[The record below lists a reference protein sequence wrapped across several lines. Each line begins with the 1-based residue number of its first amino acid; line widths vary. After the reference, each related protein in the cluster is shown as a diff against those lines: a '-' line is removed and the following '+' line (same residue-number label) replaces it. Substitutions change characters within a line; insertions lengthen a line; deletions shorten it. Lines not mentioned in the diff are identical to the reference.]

1 VLGGAAVANRGD
13 LFVNLTIREFFERY
27 GATTAI
33 VIALV
38 LLFAV
43 FPGNAGDTGTGADG
57 VTTQAAGPGVTV
69 PGGQTGTASG
79 PLTSAGP
86 GGKSAVTAGPGA
98 PAATSGAPGAVERQ
112 AAPTGGQKVW
122 SGQEGPGQFPAPT
135 TDTPCRDDGRMPGV
149 HASAPPCVPVFD
161 ADNGGSTYQGVTATE
176 IKIVRYVAPDDPAT
190 QAALTAI
197 GGADDPAVQDRTD
210 NAFFRYFNTHFETY
224 GREATWVKY
233 EAVDDSEEAQ
243 RADAVAIAE
252 EMKPFAVWAAP
263 TVTAEELAN
272 RGVICICT
280 VSQTRDFYT
289 RNFPYIWGSLP
300 EIELYYE
307 HLAEY
312 IGKRLWNRPAKHAGQ
327 NLRVSNDVR
336 KFGLIYLEG
345 TPERID
351 AGAKAAAKY
360 FDQLLAQY
368 GAKVEVSVAY
378 IFDIQQ
384 QQQQSTSIIAQMV
397 SAGVNN
403 VICICDPLYP
413 IFLTTEA
420 TRQQYYPEWLITGTA
435 LIDTTF
441 FGRTYDKAQWEHA
454 FGISPLWVFFSRV
467 EMSSGSG
474 AVHHMIEGLPN
485 GMQGEGVQVN
495 VRQAPIQ
502 QVMTGITWAGP
513 NLNPQTFGAGML
525 ARPPSGGVPKEP
537 LVYYTE
543 TSPVSIKDFTE
554 VWWNSSG
561 SGTDE
566 TSHDGVGILM
576 KSNLGARYA
585 LGQWPSGDATV
596 FGDDPA
602 PVYTSDDPP
611 EIRAHGI
618 EGHHHTVDP
627 ATDPCRSCPGGM
639 EAQRGKH
646 Y

>member
-1 VLGGAAVANRGD
+1 V
-13 LFVNLTIREFFERY
+13 FVNLTIREFFERY

-33 VIALV
+33 LVALV

-57 VTTQAAGPGVTV
+57 VAATATGPSGAPVAPTGSVPGGNGSVVTGPSGAVTGTTPTGGPTG
-69 PGGQTGTASG
+69 GGQTGAA
-79 PLTSAGP
+79 AG
-86 GGKSAVTAGPGA
+86 TQ
-98 PAATSGAPGAVERQ
+98 RQ
-112 AAPTGGQKVW
+112 AAPKAGQAVWTGK
-122 SGQEGPGQFPAPT
+122 EGPGQFPAPT
-135 TDTPCRDDGRMPGV
+135 TDTPCREDGAIPGL

-161 ADNGGSTYQGVTATE
+161 ADNGGATYQGVTADS

-210 NAFFRYFNTHFETY
+210 NALMRYFATHYETY
-224 GREATWVKY
+224 GREPYYEKY
-233 EAVDDSEEAQ
+233 EAVDDTEEAQ
-243 RADAVAIAE
+243 RADAVTIAE
-252 EMKPFAVWAAP
+252 ELKPFAVWGAP

-307 HLAEY
+307 HVAEY
-312 IGKRLWNRPAKHAGQ
+312 IGKRLWGRPAKHAGQ

-351 AGAKAAAKY
+351 AGAQAAAKY
-360 FDQLLAQY
+360 FDKLLAQY

-384 QQQQSTSIIAQMV
+384 QQHQSTSIIAQMV

-413 IFLTTEA
+413 IFLTSEA
-420 TRQQYYPEWLITGTA
+420 TKQQYYPEWLITGTA

-441 FGRTYDKAQWEHA
+441 FGRTYDKAQWAHA

-467 EMSSGSG
+467 ETSSGYG
-474 AVHHMIEGLPN
+474 AVHHMIEGLPS

-502 QVMTGITWAGP
+502 QVITGIMWAGP
-513 NLNPQTFGAGML
+513 NLTPETFGAGLL
-525 ARPPSGGVPKEP
+525 ARPPSGGNPKEP
-537 LVYYTE
+537 LVYFTPE
-543 TSPVSIKDFTE
+543 SPVSIKDFTE
-554 VWWNSSG
+554 VWWNESG

-576 KSNLGARYA
+576 KSNQGQRYA
-585 LGQWPSGDATV
+585 LGQWPASDATV
-596 FGDDPA
+596 FGDDPS

-618 EGHHHTVDP
+618 DGHVHTVDP

-639 EAQRGKH
+639 EAQRGRH